1 MYQPINHIVTV
12 FPELPP
18 IIDGEFDGFD
28 LNYELES
35 DLRETE
41 TANFYHGAIDPLD

>member
-1 MYQPINHIVTV
+1 MYHPSPAIIIA

-18 IIDGEFDGFD
+18 VIDGEFDSFD

-41 TANFYHGAIDPLD
+41 TANFYHGAVDPLD